1 MSTKNRAWRIL
12 LPTHHSL
19 SNPSSNAHRFP
30 GKMGGSTAGR
40 LPQHGAP
47 ALSIVSF
54 FFFFFSGQPLPCHSH
69 PPPLTSTVLFR
80 HSFSSRC
87 QSRRRRRRLCLHRCG
102 PGAGGFYPWGGW
114 SWSSSSS
121 LSASLARCLF
131 DLFFDVYVWVYW
143 LISVLGDGLVF
154 VVFLSSS
161 CYWLCFCN
169 FILNVNFFFFG
180 KICLEYVREPLYY
193 WVWFFFLIKF
203 VPLIRIDRATLGFA
217 VTIFHKFGIWFLL
230 FIFRFRIVIIYR

>member
-87 QSRRRRRRLCLHRCG
+87 QSRRAGVGSVFSGVVQAPEDSILGVGDPDHHRRHCRHPLL
-102 PGAGGFYPWGGW
+102 AVFLI
-114 SWSSSSS
+114 SS
-121 LSASLARCLF
+121 LMFMFEC
-131 DLFFDVYVWVYW
+131 
-143 LISVLGDGLVF
+143 IG
-154 VVFLSSS
+154 
-161 CYWLCFCN
+161 
-169 FILNVNFFFFG
+169 
-180 KICLEYVREPLYY
+180 
-193 WVWFFFLIKF
+193 
-203 VPLIRIDRATLGFA
+203 
-217 VTIFHKFGIWFLL
+217 
-230 FIFRFRIVIIYR
+230 